1 MWRYCLVVVLF
12 CMALFLDPEGATRE
26 RCRGTTFNCV
36 VNRKV
41 VHWCVLKK
49 KTTRRFVVSA
59 RSNSCQRNACL
70 YQNVKGGF
78 STQSRKL
85 LSTERLLFSLKYSWQ
100 EGKSALEL
108 QLWCSLF
115 FFKLQTRL
123 QNCRTS

>member
-49 KTTRRFVVSA
+49 KHNTEICRKCSVQFMLKE
-59 RSNSCQRNACL
+59 ACL

-108 QLWCSLF
+108 QLWCSLS